1 MLGCKVSDRGWPSGI
16 LKEPRSGA
24 CAHLDGVVDDAF
36 TPAAPGCAGPRWEQG
51 LWAQRLWLG
60 CELTER
66 DWAGCILKEPEGQ
79 REGQR
84 DGQLYQRQWGRV

>member
-24 CAHLDGVVDDAF
+24 CAHSDGVVDDAF
-36 TPAAPGCAGPRWEQG
+36 TPAAPGCAGPRWEG

-60 CELTER
+60 CELRER

-79 REGQR
+79 REGQ
-84 DGQLYQRQWGRV
+84 LYQRQWGRV